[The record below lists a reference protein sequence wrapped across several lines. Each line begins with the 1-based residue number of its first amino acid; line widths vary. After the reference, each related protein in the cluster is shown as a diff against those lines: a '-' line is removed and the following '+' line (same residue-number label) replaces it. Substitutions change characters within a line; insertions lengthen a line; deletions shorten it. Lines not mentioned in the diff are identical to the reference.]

1 MRIDFT
7 QIKADCLRIFAENM
21 TAALFSQ
28 QEMKSDLKRKVQL
41 FEVCDAAALFADAR
55 LNGLL
60 RHRVGRTGF
69 R

>member
-1 MRIDFT
+1 V
-7 QIKADCLRIFAENM
+7 

-28 QEMKSDLKRKVQL
+28 QEMKLDNLKGRYQL

-60 RHRVGRTGF
+60 WRGVGRPGF